1 MNTETIQYIYI
12 IQPREFYNHN
22 ELVYKIGKTKKL
34 NLYRF
39 NQYPKGSVLLFQ
51 MVCKDCDV
59 SEKKVIKHFTNNYKH
74 RKDVGAEY
82 FEGDFIKMIDDIYNI
97 LKGNI
102 SIEVKKQEKKVVKKI
117 VKKKIEK
124 NIEKKVDEKKVV
136 NVKEKVNKKVDDKVI
151 NKNEVV
157 NKVDD
162 RKCPKCLSC
171 FKYPSGL
178 KKHLELSVIC
188 CKSKADIDTFFAT
201 FKKDTE
207 QNFSCT
213 RCFTSFVQKSGLN
226 KHIKHSKCG
235 KKDKEKIIQITKE
248 ELQDLITKEA
258 IKINKK

>member
-59 SEKKVIKHFTNNYKH
+59 SERKVIKHFTNNYKH

-102 SIEVKKQEKKVVKKI
+102 YIEEKKHDKKVVKKV

-124 NIEKKVDEKKVV
+124 KIEKKVEIDENK
-136 NVKEKVNKKVDDKVI
+136 VKEKVDEKVI
-151 NKNEVV
+151 NKNEVVNEVV

-201 FKKDTE
+201 FKKNTE
-207 QNFSCT
+207 QKFSCN

-235 KKDKEKIIQITKE
+235 KKDKDKIIQITNE
-248 ELQDLITKEA
+248 ELQELIKKEA

>member
-59 SEKKVIKHFTNNYKH
+59 SERKVIKHFTNNYKH

-102 SIEVKKQEKKVVKKI
+102 YIEVKKQDL
-117 VKKKIEK
+117 K
-124 NIEKKVDEKKVV
+124 NLARKCDEKVDEKTEE
-136 NVKEKVNKKVDDKVI
+136 KEKI
-151 NKNEVV
+151 E
-157 NKVDD
+157 
-162 RKCPKCLSC
+162 
-171 FKYPSGL
+171 
-178 KKHLELSVIC
+178 E
-188 CKSKADIDTFFAT
+188 
-201 FKKDTE
+201 
-207 QNFSCT
+207 
-213 RCFTSFVQKSGLN
+213 
-226 KHIKHSKCG
+226 
-235 KKDKEKIIQITKE
+235 KDKEKEKNEENIEEKIDEKVVDNIKIDDINTNNYKKITKY
-248 ELQDLITKEA
+248 LQCDILIHRNDISKNGFDKHKTEDEIIALANKHKCPII
-258 IKINKK
+258 IKNGLNGKWYLKGKKKSIECLKQYIEDNIGKKKREGCYCLLLE